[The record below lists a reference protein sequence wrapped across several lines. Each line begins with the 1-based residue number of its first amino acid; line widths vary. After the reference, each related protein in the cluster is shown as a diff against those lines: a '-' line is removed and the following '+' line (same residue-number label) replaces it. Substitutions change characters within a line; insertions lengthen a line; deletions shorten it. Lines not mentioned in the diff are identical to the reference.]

1 VKTIE
6 DLVEW
11 LEGWKAQGADLME
24 CRITPFGS
32 PSGYHELT
40 FKGRLISAP
49 ESKKQTRGKAKN

>member
-1 VKTIE
+1 M
-6 DLVEW
+6 EW